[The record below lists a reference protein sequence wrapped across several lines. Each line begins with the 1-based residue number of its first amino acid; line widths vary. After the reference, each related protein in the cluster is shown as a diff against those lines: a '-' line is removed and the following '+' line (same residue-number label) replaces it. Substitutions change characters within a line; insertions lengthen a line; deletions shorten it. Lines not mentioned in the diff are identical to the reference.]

1 MFSRT
6 RSISAS
12 ASPRPWLTP
21 LLALIALSSSACSGE
36 DIVRIDSPLEPA
48 PSDEQPADEET
59 PPRDEPPA
67 NVEPAPGNEP
77 SEEPTDEEETPVE
90 EEQPPAEETP
100 AETSLYAVSSLVFS
114 PETTSTYVSLIDS
127 LTPQSV
133 SLEDSYEFTG
143 TGDLWVNAGE
153 VFVADSESVTV
164 TKYAV
169 EGRDLV
175 DRDRLSFAA
184 YGLTSLGFWLNKFI
198 SPTKAYLL
206 NGASEV
212 IVWNPESMEITGTIP
227 LPEIEVPVG
236 FQVFNGYS
244 DRAAVVRDGKLY
256 QTLYFTD
263 ESFFQY
269 TPSSAIAVFD
279 VETDQL
285 LQVLDAPCPGLD
297 YATQDDNGDIYFSA
311 WVYAPGGAVALNQPS
326 TCVVR
331 IPSGSDTPEV
341 AFTLADV
348 TDGREGGVMTYL
360 GDGHALISVL
370 HDERVELTP
379 DTDPSA
385 VAFANNW
392 RFWNYDIET
401 GTAEPIESI
410 DFNAGAQYSFD
421 IDGTTRMLV
430 ALADY
435 SATDVYDVTT
445 EGEVTKAF
453 GTTGWAVRLFKVR

>member
-1 MFSRT
+1 VFSHT
-6 RSISAS
+6 RPVAS
-12 ASPRPWLTP
+12 TTSTRPWLAP
-21 LLALIALSSSACSGE
+21 LLASIALSSSACSGE
-36 DIVRIDSPLEPA
+36 DIVRIDPLEPA
-48 PSDEQPADEET
+48 PVDEQPSDEEQ
-59 PPRDEPPA
+59 
-67 NVEPAPGNEP
+67 
-77 SEEPTDEEETPVE
+77 
-90 EEQPPAEETP
+90 QPPGDEQA
-100 AETSLYAVSSLVFS
+100 SLYAISSLVFG
-114 PETTSTYVSLIDS
+114 PDTTTTYVSLLDS
-127 LTPQSV
+127 LAPQSV
-133 SLEDSYEFTG
+133 DLADAYEFSG
-143 TGDLWVNAGE
+143 TADLWVNEGD
-153 VFVADSESVTV
+153 VFVADGESLTV
-164 TKYAV
+164 TKFAL
-169 EGRDLV
+169 EGRELV
-175 DRDRLSFAA
+175 ERERLSFGS

-212 IVWNPESMEITGTIP
+212 IVWNPESMEISGTIP
-227 LPEIEVPVG
+227 LPALEAPDG

-263 ESFFQY
+263 EAFFQY

-279 VETDQL
+279 VASDEL
-285 LQVLDAPCPGLD
+285 LEVLDAPCPGLD
-297 YATQDDNGDIYFSA
+297 HATQDENGDIYFSA
-311 WVYAPGGAVALNQPS
+311 WVFAPGGAVALDQPS

-348 TDGREGGVMTYL
+348 TDGREGGVMRYL

-379 DTDPSA
+379 ETDPSA
-385 VAFANNW
+385 VAFAANW
-392 RFWNYDIET
+392 RFWNYDIAS

-410 DFNAGAQYSFD
+410 GFNAGAQYSFD

-435 SATDVYDVTT
+435 SATDVYDVTPA
-445 EGEVTKAF
+445 GETTKVIDTA
-453 GTTGWAVRLFKVR
+453 GWAVRLFQVTPGRAVR